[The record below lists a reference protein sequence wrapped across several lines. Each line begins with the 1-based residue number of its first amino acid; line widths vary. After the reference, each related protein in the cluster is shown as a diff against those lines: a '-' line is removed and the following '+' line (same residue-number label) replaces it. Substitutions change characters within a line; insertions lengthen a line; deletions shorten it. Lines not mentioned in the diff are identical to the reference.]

1 MKKSYSPEAIVRI
14 LEDVQPQ
21 VAAGAS
27 LRDLAKQIGI
37 NPGTLCR
44 WQRRYGGMQIPEA
57 KRMILLEKENTR
69 LKQIVADLELD
80 KSILKEAL
88 GGKY

>member
-1 MKKSYSPEAIVRI
+1 VRI
-14 LEDVQPQ
+14 LQDVQPQ
-21 VAAGAS
+21 LAAGAS

-37 NPGTLCR
+37 NPSTLCR

-80 KSILKEAL
+80 RSILKEAL
-88 GGKY
+88 QGKY

>member
-1 MKKSYSPEAIVRI
+1 MKKAYSPEAIVRI

-21 VAAGAS
+21 LAAGAS
-27 LRDLAKQIGI
+27 LRDLARQIGV

-57 KRMILLEKENTR
+57 KEEGY
-69 LKQIVADLELD
+69 
-80 KSILKEAL
+80 AL
-88 GGKY
+88 SGA